1 MDDVVT
7 TPGLERSTGDS
18 PLPVVSIVIVS
29 WNTRELLAA
38 CLRSVRDAAA
48 EVDGCL
54 EVVVVDNA
62 SHDGSAEMVHA
73 QFPEVDLVR
82 NATNVGFAAANNQ
95 AIRRTRG
102 GYVLLLNPDTEGRSG
117 FLGALVGFLDGHPD
131 AGAAGPRV
139 KGGRGEHQVSCYPLP
154 TLWRELWRLLHLDR
168 FSPRGSYPASLFEA
182 TTPQRVES
190 ILGACLLIRRDAL
203 EATGLLDEQFFIYT
217 EEIDLCRRLQDHGW
231 HLYWVPQSVIV
242 HYGGA
247 STTQVGRPMF
257 VELYRSKVQYFRK
270 HFGRRGA
277 IGYKAVLVATALP
290 RVVVASV
297 AIAVRPADRA
307 KWRALLT
314 DYSLLLARLAAL

>member
-1 MDDVVT
+1 MAEVVIN
-7 TPGLERSTGDS
+7 PELASTIGDS

-38 CLRSVRDAAA
+38 CLTSVREAAH
-48 EVDGCL
+48 EVDGRL

-62 SHDGSAEMVHA
+62 SRDGSPEMVHA

-82 NATNVGFAAANNQ
+82 NTENVGFAAANNQ

-102 GYVLLLNPDTEGRSG
+102 HYVLLLNPDTEGRPG
-117 FLGALVGFLDGHPD
+117 VLGTLVGFLETHPQ
-131 AGAAGPRV
+131 AGAVGPRV

-168 FSPRGSYPASLFEA
+168 VSPQGSYPASLFEA

-190 ILGACLLIRRDAL
+190 ILGACLLVRRHAL

-231 HLYWVPQSVIV
+231 HLYWIPQALII

-290 RVVVASV
+290 RLAVASV
-297 AIAVRPADRA
+297 AMAVRPAQRA
-307 KWRALLT
+307 KWRALFS
-314 DYSLLLARLAAL
+314 DYSLLLARLSAL

>member
-1 MDDVVT
+1 MTEVAIN
-7 TPGLERSTGDS
+7 PALARPAGDRAV
-18 PLPVVSIVIVS
+18 PVVSIVIVS
-29 WNTRELLAA
+29 WNTRDLLAA
-38 CLRSVRDAAA
+38 CLTSLREAAR
-48 EVDGCL
+48 EVDGRL
-54 EVVVVDNA
+54 EIVVVDNA
-62 SHDGSAEMVHA
+62 SRDGSPEMVRER
-73 QFPEVDLVR
+73 FPEVDLVR
-82 NATNVGFAAANNQ
+82 NTDNVGFAAANNQ

-102 GYVLLLNPDTEGRSG
+102 QYVLLLNPDTEGRPG
-117 FLGALVGFLDGHPD
+117 FLGTLVDFLESHPQ
-131 AGAAGPRV
+131 AGAVGPRV
-139 KGGRGEHQVSCYPLP
+139 QGGHGEHQVSCYPLP

-168 FSPRGSYPASLFEA
+168 VSPRGSYPASLFEA

-190 ILGACLLIRRDAL
+190 ILGACLLVRRAAL

-231 HLYWVPQSVIV
+231 HLYWVPQALII

-290 RVVVASV
+290 RLAVASV
-297 AIAVRPADRA
+297 GMAVRPAERA
-307 KWRALLT
+307 KWRALFT
-314 DYSLLLARLAAL
+314 DYSLLLARLSAL

>member
-1 MDDVVT
+1 
-7 TPGLERSTGDS
+7 
-18 PLPVVSIVIVS
+18 VSIVIVS
-29 WNTRELLAA
+29 WNTRALLAA
-38 CLRSVRDAAA
+38 CLSSVREAAH
-48 EVDGCL
+48 EVDGRL

-62 SHDGSAEMVHA
+62 SRDGSPEMVHE
-73 QFPEVDLVR
+73 QFPEVVLVR
-82 NATNVGFAAANNQ
+82 NTVNVGFAAANNQ

-102 GYVLLLNPDTEGRSG
+102 QYVLLLNPDTEGRPG
-117 FLGALVGFLDGHPD
+117 FLGTLVGFLDAHPR
-131 AGAAGPRV
+131 AGAVGPRV
-139 KGGRGEHQVSCYPLP
+139 NGGRGEHQVSCYPLP
-154 TLWRELWRLLHLDR
+154 TLGRELWRLLHLDR

-182 TTPQRVES
+182 TTPQQVES
-190 ILGACLLIRRDAL
+190 ILGACLLVRRHAL

-231 HLYWVPQSVIV
+231 QLYWVPQALII

-290 RVVVASV
+290 RLAVASV
-297 AIAVRPADRA
+297 GMAVRRTERA
-307 KWRALLT
+307 KWRALFS
-314 DYSLLLARLAAL
+314 DYMLLLARLSAL